1 MKRWILVSSVVL
13 ISALGVSVP
22 AGAQASTAAG
32 GELTSGKPVTV
43 TISKVGQE
51 FKYTFAATAN
61 KNVTFEITKFKLTD
75 DGSTGAAYLYFYEPG
90 SSTAY
95 TDSYFDANGY
105 FNFTPPQSGTWSVAL
120 VPYGASVGSLTLTF
134 ANDVATQALKSGTP
148 VSTTIKYEGQEAGYT
163 FAATANKNVTFD
175 VTKFHFTD
183 NGSAGAFYLY
193 FYEPG
198 SSTADTDSYFD
209 ANGYY
214 NFTPPQ
220 TGTWSVALIPY
231 GASVGSLTL
240 TFANDVPTQAL
251 KSGTPVSTTIKYEG
265 QEAGYT
271 FAATANKNVT
281 FDVTN
286 FDFTDNGSAGA
297 FYLYFYEPG
306 SSTADTDSYFD
317 ANGYYNFTPPQTG
330 TWSVALIPY
339 GASVGSLTLTFANDV
354 PTQALK
360 SGTPVSTTIKY
371 EGQESGY
378 TFAATAN
385 KSVTLHV
392 TKFDFTDNGS
402 AGAFYLY
409 FYEPGSS
416 SYYTDCY
423 FDANGTCTVK
433 APVGG
438 TWSIA
443 LVPYGA
449 SVGSLTIKLT

>member
-1 MKRWILVSSVVL
+1 MVCSGISVTDRERTWSTTRGEFDAMKRWILVSSVVL

-61 KNVTFEITKFKLTD
+61 KNVTF
-75 DGSTGAAYLYFYEPG
+75 
-90 SSTAY
+90 
-95 TDSYFDANGY
+95 
-105 FNFTPPQSGTWSVAL
+105 
-120 VPYGASVGSLTLTF
+120 
-134 ANDVATQALKSGTP
+134 
-148 VSTTIKYEGQEAGYT
+148 
-163 FAATANKNVTFD
+163 D
-175 VTKFHFTD
+175 VTKFH
-183 NGSAGAFYLY
+183 
-193 FYEPG
+193 
-198 SSTADTDSYFD
+198 
-209 ANGYY
+209 
-214 NFTPPQ
+214 
-220 TGTWSVALIPY
+220 
-231 GASVGSLTL
+231 
-240 TFANDVPTQAL
+240 
-251 KSGTPVSTTIKYEG
+251 
-265 QEAGYT
+265 
-271 FAATANKNVT
+271 
-281 FDVTN
+281 
-286 FDFTDNGSAGA
+286 FTDNGSAGA